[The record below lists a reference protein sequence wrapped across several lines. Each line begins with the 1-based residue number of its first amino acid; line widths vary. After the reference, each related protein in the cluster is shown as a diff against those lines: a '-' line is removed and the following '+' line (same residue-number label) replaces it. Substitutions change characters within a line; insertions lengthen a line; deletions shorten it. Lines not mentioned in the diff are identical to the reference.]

1 MVSGLDA
8 PVEQIARKSP
18 PGLCAFPPVMW
29 PDGVLQSLCAQ
40 PVGSGGASAF
50 RSGAPLRM
58 PWLYTARGID
68 NRVDARG
75 RLMMRA
81 KGSAE
86 SKAVDR
92 SPGRWRAETGPEP
105 TNLTAG
111 VFNDDKRGERAA
123 QDPLPAP
130 HSTDAVG
137 SFSAAG
143 AKGWHPGNRR
153 PGGLSS
159 QPVSHGPGRAAQT
172 TLEPHCRARRKTGLR
187 PLAARGPG
195 SLKTIFLW
203 NKVTTG

>member
-1 MVSGLDA
+1 MRPLNRLPGNLPQACAHFPLSCGQMVCFNPCARNRWVPGA
-8 PVEQIARKSP
+8 P
-18 PGLCAFPPVMW
+18 
-29 PDGVLQSLCAQ
+29 
-40 PVGSGGASAF
+40 AF
-50 RSGAPLRM
+50 RSGAPLQM
-58 PWLYTARGID
+58 PWLYTARSID

-75 RLMMRA
+75 RLKTRA